1 MRARP
6 FLIAGLFLLPN
17 LLGFLAFTLLPVGA
31 SLGLSFCKWDPVAQE
46 VTEIE
51 PVGLDNYRELL
62 ALRFGSKAKKEGL
75 LVANAPE
82 FWDALGNTGFMM
94 LAIPFSMAGSLLLA
108 VLLNKS
114 VRGLV
119 VFRTAF
125 FLPSICAGVGTMLL
139 WTWMFDKEGG
149 TVNQVLGQIGL
160 AVNGVLGWFG
170 IQGPNWEWPDWLNSY
185 TWAKPALM
193 IMGTWASVGGINMI
207 LYLSGLQNIPR
218 DLYEAAAID
227 GAGKWQQ
234 LWHVTIPMLT
244 PITFFV
250 LIISVIGGLQGNFE
264 GPYIMTG
271 GANGTTTMSLYI
283 YRQAFEFFRMG
294 YASAIAWVLFLI
306 VLTITLINWRIG
318 ERRVEY

>member
-1 MRARP
+1 MKGRTT
-6 FLIAGLFLLPN
+6 LIAVLFLLPN

-31 SLGLSFCKWDPVAQE
+31 SLGLSFCNWDPVAQE
-46 VTEIE
+46 VSEIE
-51 PVGLDNYRELL
+51 PAGLANYTELL
-62 ALRFGSKAKKEGL
+62 GTHRQPEELGGDI
-75 LVANAPE
+75 VANTPE
-82 FWDALGNTGFMM
+82 FWDALYNTAFMM

-108 VLLNKS
+108 VLLNKG

-119 VFRTAF
+119 LFRTAF

-139 WTWMFDKEGG
+139 WVSMFDKENG
-149 TVNQVLGQIGL
+149 TINLVLGL
-160 AVNGVLGWFG
+160 VG
-170 IQGPNWEWPDWLNSY
+170 IEGPNWLNSY

-193 IMGTWASVGGINMI
+193 LMGAWASIGGINMI

-250 LIISVIGGLQGNFE
+250 LIISVIGGMQGNFE

-271 GANGTTTMSLYI
+271 GAYGTTTMSLYI